1 MMQEQG
7 RDLYCNT
14 CNRAKSDYLRKCG
27 CGGKWILKEFPLKWV
42 PFMQRKGKEWNF
54 VNEVFEFMGIE

>member
-14 CNRAKSDYLRKCG
+14 CNRAKSDYLRKGG
-27 CGGKWILKEFPLKWV
+27 CGGKWVLKEFPLKWV
-42 PFMQRKGKEWNF
+42 PFMQRKGEEWNF
-54 VNEVFEFMGIE
+54 VNEVF